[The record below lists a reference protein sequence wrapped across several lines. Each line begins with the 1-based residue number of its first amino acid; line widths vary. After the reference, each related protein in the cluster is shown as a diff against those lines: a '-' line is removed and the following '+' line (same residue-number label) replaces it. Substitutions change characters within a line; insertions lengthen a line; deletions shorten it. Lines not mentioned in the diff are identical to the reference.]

1 MEPTINGNDFDKLT
15 AKIKTVKL
23 TELPDDFEPSKDK
36 SSKIANLIPWVGS
49 PYIPSIIYE
58 NWWIENC

>member
-36 SSKIANLIPWVGS
+36 SSKIANLIP
-49 PYIPSIIYE
+49 
-58 NWWIENC
+58 